1 MLRILV
7 KILKF
12 SILKLSNKPIF
23 MSNIVKKYLRVLE
36 VISSLNC
43 ESNLKSGVGR
53 KQKMSDL
60 EVVALSLTAEFM
72 SIDSENSLFK
82 EISNQQILNLIER
95 SQFNKRRRKLF
106 FLLEEVRLKL
116 ASYFL
121 EFEDYFIVDSMPL
134 EICKFS
140 RHNRI
145 KICKEEFETAP
156 SKGFCASQNNWF
168 FGYKLHGVCSINGI
182 FHSLDITK
190 AEVHDVQFLK
200 NIKQQ
205 MSDCVLLGDRGYLS
219 ESIQLDLFQTANIKL
234 ETPKRANQKQY
245 KPQPYIFRKSR
256 KRIETLF
263 SQLCDQFRIRNNY
276 AKTFQGFKT
285 RILAK
290 ITALTL
296 VQYINKFIFDRP
308 INNIKNQTI

>member
-1 MLRILV
+1 MA
-7 KILKF
+7 
-12 SILKLSNKPIF
+12 
-23 MSNIVKKYLRVLE
+23 NIVKKYLRVLE

-43 ESNLKSGVGR
+43 ELEFKSGVGR
-53 KQKMSDL
+53 KEKMSDL

-82 EISNQQILNLIER
+82 EIDNQQIPNLIER

-106 FLLEEVRLKL
+106 LFLEEVRTKL
-116 ASYFL
+116 ASQFL
-121 EFEDYFIVDSMPL
+121 EFENYYIVDSMPL
-134 EICKFS
+134 EVCKFS

-156 SKGFCASQNNWF
+156 SKGFCASQNNGF
-168 FGYKLHGVCSINGI
+168 YGYKLHGVCSINGV

-190 AEVHDVQFLK
+190 AEVHDVHFLK
-200 NIKQQ
+200 TIKQQ
-205 MSDCVLLGDRGYLS
+205 MSDCVVLGDRGYLS
-219 ESIQLDLFQTANIKL
+219 QSLQLDLFQTVNIKL
-234 ETPKRANQKQY
+234 ETPKRANQKDY

-276 AKTFQGFKT
+276 AKTFEGFKT

-308 INNIKNQTI
+308 INNIKNQII

>member
-1 MLRILV
+1 MLV

-12 SILKLSNKPIF
+12 SILKSQNKPTF
-23 MSNIVKKYLRVLE
+23 MTNIVKKYLRVLE

-43 ESNLKSGVGR
+43 ELEFKSGVGR
-53 KQKMSDL
+53 KQKMTDL

-82 EISNQQILNLIER
+82 EINNQQIPNLIER

-106 FLLEEVRLKL
+106 IFLEEIRTKL
-116 ASYFL
+116 AFRFL
-121 EFEDYFIVDSMPL
+121 EFEDFYIVDSMPL

-145 KICKEEFETAP
+145 KICKKEFETAP

-168 FGYKLHGVCSINGI
+168 YGYKLHGVCSINGI

-190 AEVHDVQFLK
+190 AEVHDVHFLK

-205 MSDCVLLGDRGYLS
+205 MSDCVMLGDRGYLS
-219 ESIQLDLFQTANIKL
+219 ETLQLDLFQSVNIKL
-234 ETPKRANQKQY
+234 ETPKRMNQKNY

-263 SQLCDQFRIRNNY
+263 SQLCDQFKIRNNY
-276 AKTFQGFKT
+276 AKTFEGFKT

-308 INNIKNQTI
+308 INNIKNQQI

>member
-1 MLRILV
+1 M
-7 KILKF
+7 
-12 SILKLSNKPIF
+12 SPNKTIS
-23 MSNIVKKYLRVLE
+23 MSNIVKNYLRVLE

-43 ESNLKSGVGR
+43 ELIYKSGVGR

-82 EISNQQILNLIER
+82 QLNQAEIPNLIER

-106 FLLEEVRLKL
+106 LFAEEIRTKL
-116 ASYFL
+116 AKEFL

-140 RHNRI
+140 RHSRI
-145 KICKEEFETAP
+145 KICKEEFESAP
-156 SKGFCASQNNWF
+156 SKGFCASQNNWY
-168 FGYKLHGVCSINGI
+168 FGYKLHGVCSVSGI

-190 AEVHDVQFLK
+190 AEVHDVHFLK

-219 ESIQLDLFQTANIKL
+219 ESIQLDLFQTVKVRL
-234 ETPKRANQKQY
+234 ETPKRSNQKDY
-245 KPQPYIFRKSR
+245 KQQPYIFRKSR

-263 SQLCDQFRIRNNY
+263 SQLCDQFMIRRNY
-276 AKTFQGFKT
+276 AKSFEGFKT

-290 ITALTL
+290 ITSLTL

-308 INNIKNQTI
+308 INNIKIQII

>member
-1 MLRILV
+1 MT
-7 KILKF
+7 
-12 SILKLSNKPIF
+12 
-23 MSNIVKKYLRVLE
+23 NIVKNYLRVLE

-43 ESNLKSGVGR
+43 KSEFKSGVGR
-53 KQKMSDL
+53 KEKMSDL

-82 EISNQQILNLIER
+82 LVTPNDISNLIER

-106 FLLEEVRLKL
+106 LFSEEVRTKL
-116 ASYFL
+116 ASFFL
-121 EFEDYFIVDSMPL
+121 DFEDYFIVDSMPL

-140 RHNRI
+140 RHNRV
-145 KICKEEFETAP
+145 KICKDEFETAP
-156 SKGFCASQNNWF
+156 SKGFCASQNSWF
-168 FGYKLHGVCSINGI
+168 YGYKLHGVCSVTGV

-190 AEVHDVQFLK
+190 AEVHDVHFLK

-205 MSDCVLLGDRGYLS
+205 MSDCVVLGDRGYLS
-219 ESIQLDLFQTANIKL
+219 ETIQLDLFQSVNIKL
-234 ETPKRANQKQY
+234 ETPKRVNQKNY
-245 KPQPYIFRKSR
+245 KPQPYIFRKTR

-263 SQLCDQFRIRNNY
+263 SQLCDQFLIRRNY
-276 AKTFQGFKT
+276 AKTFEGFKT

-290 ITALTL
+290 ITSLTL

-308 INNIKNQTI
+308 INNIKNQII

>member
-1 MLRILV
+1 
-7 KILKF
+7 
-12 SILKLSNKPIF
+12 
-23 MSNIVKKYLRVLE
+23 
-36 VISSLNC
+36 
-43 ESNLKSGVGR
+43 
-53 KQKMSDL
+53 
-60 EVVALSLTAEFM
+60 
-72 SIDSENSLFK
+72 
-82 EISNQQILNLIER
+82 
-95 SQFNKRRRKLF
+95 LF
-106 FLLEEVRLKL
+106 FFLEEIRTKL
-116 ASYFL
+116 AREFL

-145 KICKEEFETAP
+145 KICKSDFETAP

-168 FGYKLHGVCSINGI
+168 YGYKLHGVCSVSGV

-219 ESIQLDLFQTANIKL
+219 DSIQLDLFQSVNIKL
-234 ETPKRANQKQY
+234 ETPMRANQKHY
-245 KPQPYIFRKSR
+245 RPQPYIFRKSR

-263 SQLCDQFRIRNNY
+263 SQLCDQFLIRRNY
-276 AKTFQGFKT
+276 AKTFEGFKT

-290 ITALTL
+290 ITSLTL
-296 VQYINKFIFDRP
+296 VQYLNKFIFDRP
-308 INNIKNQTI
+308 INNIKNQLI

>member
-1 MLRILV
+1 
-7 KILKF
+7 
-12 SILKLSNKPIF
+12 

-36 VISSLNC
+36 VLSSLNC
-43 ESNLKSGVGR
+43 ESEYKSDVGR

-82 EISNQQILNLIER
+82 EINNQQIPNLIER

-106 FLLEEVRLKL
+106 LFLDEVRIKL

-134 EICKFS
+134 EICKFA

-145 KICKEEFETAP
+145 KICKEEFQTAP

-168 FGYKLHGVCSINGI
+168 YGYKLHGVCSINGV

-190 AEVHDVQFLK
+190 AEVHDINFLK
-200 NIKQQ
+200 NIKEQ
-205 MSDCVLLGDRGYLS
+205 MADCVILGDRGYLS
-219 ESIQLDLFQTANIKL
+219 ESIQLDLFQTVNIKL
-234 ETPKRANQKQY
+234 ETPKRNNQKDY

-263 SQLCDQFRIRNNY
+263 SQLCDQFKIRNNY
-276 AKTFQGFKT
+276 AKTFEGFKT

-308 INNIKNQTI
+308 INNIKNQIF

>member
-1 MLRILV
+1 M
-7 KILKF
+7 
-12 SILKLSNKPIF
+12 SPNKPIS
-23 MSNIVKKYLRVLE
+23 MSNIVKNYFRVLE

-43 ESNLKSGVGR
+43 ELEYKSDVGR
-53 KQKMSDL
+53 KRKMSDL
-60 EVVALSLTAEFM
+60 EVIALSLTAEFM

-82 EISNQQILNLIER
+82 KINKQQIPNLIER

-106 FLLEEVRLKL
+106 FFLEEVRTKL
-116 ASYFL
+116 ASRFL
-121 EFEDYFIVDSMPL
+121 EFEDHFIVDSMPL
-134 EICKFS
+134 EICKFA
-140 RHNRI
+140 RHRRI
-145 KICKEEFETAP
+145 KICKNEFETAP

-168 FGYKLHGVCSINGI
+168 YGYKLHGVCSINGI

-190 AEVHDVQFLK
+190 AEVHDIHFLK

-219 ESIQLDLFQTANIKL
+219 QSIQLDLFQTVNIKL
-234 ETPKRANQKQY
+234 ETPKRTNQKDY
-245 KPQPYIFRKSR
+245 RPQPYIFRKSR

-276 AKTFQGFKT
+276 AKTFEGFKT
-285 RILAK
+285 RILTK

-296 VQYINKFIFDRP
+296 IQYINKFIFDRP

>member
-1 MLRILV
+1 
-7 KILKF
+7 
-12 SILKLSNKPIF
+12 
-23 MSNIVKKYLRVLE
+23 MSNIVKNYFRVLE

-43 ESNLKSGVGR
+43 ELEFKSGIGR
-53 KQKMSDL
+53 KVKMSDL

-82 EISNQQILNLIER
+82 QINNTVIPNLIER
-95 SQFNKRRRKLF
+95 SQFNKRRKKLF
-106 FLLEEVRLKL
+106 MFSEQVRIKL
-116 ASYFL
+116 ASHFL

-140 RHNRI
+140 HHNRI
-145 KICKEEFETAP
+145 KICKDEFETAP

-168 FGYKLHGVCSINGI
+168 YGYKLHGVCSVAGV

-190 AEVHDVQFLK
+190 AEVHDIHFLK

-205 MSDCVLLGDRGYLS
+205 MSDCVILGDRGYLS
-219 ESIQLDLFQTANIKL
+219 ETIQLDLFQTAKIKL
-234 ETPKRANQKQY
+234 ETPKRINQKDY
-245 KPQPYIFRKSR
+245 RKQPYIFRKSR

-263 SQLCDQFRIRNNY
+263 SQLCDQFLIRRNY
-276 AKTFQGFKT
+276 SKTFAGFKT

-308 INNIKNQTI
+308 INNIKNQII

>member
-1 MLRILV
+1 MT
-7 KILKF
+7 
-12 SILKLSNKPIF
+12 
-23 MSNIVKKYLRVLE
+23 NIVKNYFKVLE

-43 ESNLKSGVGR
+43 ELVYKSGVGR
-53 KQKMSDL
+53 RSKMSDL

-82 EISNQQILNLIER
+82 QINQVEIPNLIER

-106 FLLEEVRLKL
+106 LFSEEVRTKL
-116 ASYFL
+116 AREFL

-140 RHNRI
+140 RHNRV
-145 KICKEEFETAP
+145 KICKDNFETAP
-156 SKGFCASQNNWF
+156 SKGYCASQNSWF
-168 FGYKLHGVCSINGI
+168 YGYKLHGVCSVSGV

-219 ESIQLDLFQTANIKL
+219 DSIQLDLFQSVNVKL
-234 ETPKRANQKQY
+234 ETPMRTNQKQY

-263 SQLCDQFRIRNNY
+263 SQLCDQFMIRRNY
-276 AKTFQGFKT
+276 AKSFEGFKT

-290 ITALTL
+290 ITSLTL

-308 INNIKNQTI
+308 INNIKNQII

>member
-1 MLRILV
+1 MA

-12 SILKLSNKPIF
+12 SILMSPNKPIS
-23 MSNIVKKYLRVLE
+23 MTNIVKNYFRVLE

-43 ESNLKSGVGR
+43 DLVYKSGVGR
-53 KQKMSDL
+53 KVKMTDL
-60 EVVALSLTAEFM
+60 EVVALSLTSEFM
-72 SIDSENSLFK
+72 SIDSENSLFMQINQN
-82 EISNQQILNLIER
+82 EIPNLLER

-106 FLLEEVRLKL
+106 LFSEEVRRKL
-116 ASYFL
+116 AKEFL

-140 RHNRI
+140 RHNRV
-145 KICKEEFETAP
+145 KICKEEFESAP

-168 FGYKLHGVCSINGI
+168 YGYKLHGVCSVTGV

-190 AEVHDVQFLK
+190 AEVHDVHFLK

-205 MSDCVLLGDRGYLS
+205 MSDCVLIGDRGYLS
-219 ESIQLDLFQTANIKL
+219 ETIQLDLFQTVNIKL
-234 ETPKRANQKQY
+234 ETPLRINQKQY
-245 KPQPYIFRKSR
+245 KTQPYIFRKSR

-263 SQLCDQFRIRNNY
+263 SQLCDQFMIRRNY
-276 AKTFQGFKT
+276 AKSFEGFKT

-290 ITALTL
+290 ITSLTL

-308 INNIKNQTI
+308 INNIKIQII

>member
-1 MLRILV
+1 
-7 KILKF
+7 
-12 SILKLSNKPIF
+12 
-23 MSNIVKKYLRVLE
+23 MSNIVKNYLRVLE
-36 VISSLNC
+36 VIRSLNC
-43 ESNLKSGVGR
+43 ELIYKSGVGR

-82 EISNQQILNLIER
+82 QLNQAEIPNLIER

-106 FLLEEVRLKL
+106 LFSEEIRTKL
-116 ASYFL
+116 AKEFL

-140 RHNRI
+140 RHSRI
-145 KICKEEFETAP
+145 KICKEEFESAP
-156 SKGFCASQNNWF
+156 SKGFCASQNNWY
-168 FGYKLHGVCSINGI
+168 FGYKLHGVCSVSGI

-190 AEVHDVQFLK
+190 AEVHDVHFLK

-219 ESIQLDLFQTANIKL
+219 ESIQLDLFQTVKVRL
-234 ETPKRANQKQY
+234 ETPKRSNQKDY
-245 KPQPYIFRKSR
+245 KQQPYIFRKSR

-263 SQLCDQFRIRNNY
+263 SQLCDQFMIRRNY
-276 AKTFQGFKT
+276 AKSFEGFKT

-290 ITALTL
+290 ITSLTL

-308 INNIKNQTI
+308 INNIKIQII